1 MDSVG
6 LSLAAQD
13 DMRPRMRFARAKFR
27 PRALPITLVT
37 RSALQDRLTAGAGRR
52 LTIVTGTAGTGKSV
66 LLSSWAAARSPGRTA
81 WLSCDP
87 ADADP
92 RRFWTGFIEAFQPV
106 APGFG
111 ADGASLLRGPT
122 VRLAGIAASIARDAR
137 ELPAGSAIVVDDFH
151 YATVT
156 AELADLAG
164 CWPARTAQLVLSSRF
179 DPPLP
184 LHRLRMTGELC
195 ELRDRDLVLSLD
207 ESRDLLA
214 NLGVRVSPAELA
226 CCTSAPRDGPR
237 RCRWRRCRCAS
248 PRSGAG
254 ARSLDIH
261 SHPIAESFISEVLD
275 QQPPEVARF
284 MLDTSALEELTAP
297 ACAAVTG
304 RQDAAALLHS
314 IDAASLFLVALDEE
328 RTTFRYQPLV
338 RQALRA
344 KRRASCPA
352 QADKETSANQRP
364 ARSRARAQVRLSAVS
379 TRCETGPRRRGAAD
393 LGAQVATSRLTGEP
407 LNSPLHG
414 VGRRGKPDG
423 TPVR

>member
-1 MDSVG
+1 M
-6 LSLAAQD
+6 
-13 DMRPRMRFARAKFR
+13 
-27 PRALPITLVT
+27 
-37 RSALQDRLTAGAGRR
+37 
-52 LTIVTGTAGTGKSV
+52 TGTAGTGKSV

-111 ADGASLLRGPT
+111 ADGASLLRGPA

-137 ELPAGSAIVVDDFH
+137 KLPAGSAIVVDDFH

-156 AELADLAG
+156 AGLADLAR

-226 CCTSAPRDGPR
+226 LLHQCTEGWAAALQMAALSLRGARDPAR
-237 RCRWRRCRCAS
+237 A
-248 PRSGAG
+248 

-284 MLDTSALEELTAP
+284 MLDTSVLGGPDRACVRGGHRAARRGGRCCTASTPP
-297 ACAAVTG
+297 ACSWWHSMRSGPPSATSPWYARHCAPNGVPAA
-304 RQDAAALLHS
+304 
-314 IDAASLFLVALDEE
+314 
-328 RTTFRYQPLV
+328 QP
-338 RQALRA
+338 
-344 KRRASCPA
+344 KP
-352 QADKETSANQRP
+352 DKETSAPAACSRP
-364 ARSRARAQVRLSAVS
+364 DASSGPLE
-379 TRCETGPRRRGAAD
+379 RCVHAMRNRP
-393 LGAQVATSRLTGEP
+393 S
-407 LNSPLHG
+407 S
-414 VGRRGKPDG
+414 
-423 TPVR
+423 

>member
-1 MDSVG
+1 MGSMG
-6 LSLAAQD
+6 PSPGAQD
-13 DMRPRMRFARAKFR
+13 DVRRSMRFAQAKFR
-27 PRALPITLVT
+27 LQALPVALVT

-66 LLSSWAAARSPGRTA
+66 LLSSWAVARAPGRTA

-92 RRFWTGFIEAFQPV
+92 VRFWTGFIEAFQPV
-106 APGFG
+106 APGFS
-111 ADGASLLRGPT
+111 ADGAGLLRGPA
-122 VRLAGIAASIARDAR
+122 VRSADIAASIARDAR
-137 ELPAGSAIVVDDFH
+137 KLPVGSAIVVDDFH

-156 AELADLAG
+156 AGMADLAG
-164 CWPARTAQLVLSSRF
+164 CWPARNAQLVLSSRI

-214 NLGVRVSPAELA
+214 NLGVRVGPAELA
-226 CCTSAPRDGPR
+226 LLHQCTEGWAAALQMSALSLRDARDPAR
-237 RCRWRRCRCAS
+237 A
-248 PRSGAG
+248 

-261 SHPIAESFISEVLD
+261 SHPIAEYFISEVLD
-275 QQPPEVARF
+275 HQPPEVARF
-284 MLDTSALEELTAP
+284 MLDTSSLEELTVH

-304 RQDAAALLHS
+304 RQDAAVLLNS

-344 KRRASCPA
+344 KRHASCLA
-352 QADKETSANQRP
+352 
-364 ARSRARAQVRLSAVS
+364 
-379 TRCETGPRRRGAAD
+379 
-393 LGAQVATSRLTGEP
+393 
-407 LNSPLHG
+407 
-414 VGRRGKPDG
+414 
-423 TPVR
+423 

>member
-6 LSLAAQD
+6 LSPAAQD
-13 DMRPRMRFARAKFR
+13 DMRPRMRFAQAKFR
-27 PRALPITLVT
+27 PQALPITLVT

-106 APGFG
+106 APRFG

-156 AELADLAG
+156 AELADLAE

-226 CCTSAPRDGPR
+226 LLHQCTQGWAAALQMAALSLRDARDPAR
-237 RCRWRRCRCAS
+237 A
-248 PRSGAG
+248 

-314 IDAASLFLVALDEE
+314 IDAASLFLVALDDE

-344 KRRASCPA
+344 RRRASCPA
-352 QADKETSANQRP
+352 QA
-364 ARSRARAQVRLSAVS
+364 
-379 TRCETGPRRRGAAD
+379 G
-393 LGAQVATSRLTGEP
+393 
-407 LNSPLHG
+407 
-414 VGRRGKPDG
+414 
-423 TPVR
+423 